1 MVRGKAIVV
10 KKQHY
15 GKERIPI
22 GELEIGVGEART
34 EISKAVMEPGQDVI
48 DSGERGQESGDNG
61 KGLGYVEHRWLLTEK
76 ENVITFAGGENETR
90 FITE

>member
-22 GELEIGVGEART
+22 GELEIGVGEARN
-34 EISKAVMEPGQDVI
+34 EISKAVMEPGEGRALLI
-48 DSGERGQESGDNG
+48 GERGQGNGDNG
-61 KGLGYVEHRWLLTEK
+61 KGLG
-76 ENVITFAGGENETR
+76 
-90 FITE
+90 